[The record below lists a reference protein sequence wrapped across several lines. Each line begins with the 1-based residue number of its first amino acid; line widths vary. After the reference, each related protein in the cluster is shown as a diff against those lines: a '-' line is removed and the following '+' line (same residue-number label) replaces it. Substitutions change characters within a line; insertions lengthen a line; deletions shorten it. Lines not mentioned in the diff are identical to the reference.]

1 MTDRKAVN
9 IFSASVFAALL
20 AILFVPFSESGRIVA
35 ASLLLPAAIL
45 ANVFIKKRN
54 IPSINKRQIL
64 LIMTVFALVYVML
77 YYLSGIKFGFYIN
90 PYRLSVSNLFKFLIP
105 ITAIIVSEELMRFII
120 VSQKSKLAI
129 VLCYFSCVFAE
140 TIIVSTFASVGSF
153 SRFMELMAGAL
164 FPAVIS
170 NLLYNYLAKRY
181 GIYPNLA
188 YRAVT
193 TLHTYI
199 FSVSSGI
206 SPSLLTFIKLI
217 VPIVIF
223 VFIDALYEKKKR
235 RAIGGNSRVLRVAG
249 ISIGSLV
256 LIFMIGIIM
265 LISNQF
271 RYGSLV
277 IATESMT
284 DEINKGDVVIYES
297 LDNQVIEK
305 GQIIAFERN
314 DSVVVHRVIDIEII
328 NGTVRYYTKGDAN
341 ENADSGY
348 ITDTQIVGVVKYK
361 LPSLGYPSLWM
372 RSLFKK

>member
-35 ASLLLPAAIL
+35 ATLLLPAAIL

-129 VLCYFSCVFAE
+129 ILCYFSCVFAE
-140 TIIVSTFASVGSF
+140 TIIVSTFAGVSSF
-153 SRFMELMAGAL
+153 SRFMELVAGAF

-193 TLHTYI
+193 TLHMYV

-256 LIFMIGIIM
+256 LVFMIGIIM

>member
-1 MTDRKAVN
+1 MTDKRAVN

-35 ASLLLPAAIL
+35 ATLLLPAAIL

-54 IPSINKRQIL
+54 TLSINKRQIL
-64 LIMTVFALVYVML
+64 LIMAVFALVYVML
-77 YYLSGIKFGFYIN
+77 YYLSGIKFGFYTN
-90 PYRLSVSNLFKFLIP
+90 PYRLSASNLFKFLIP
-105 ITAIIVSEELMRFII
+105 ITAIIFSEELIRFVI

-129 VLCYFSCVFAE
+129 ILCYFSCVFAE
-140 TIIVSTFASVGSF
+140 TIIVSTFAGVSSF
-153 SRFMELMAGAL
+153 SRFMELMAGAF

-181 GIYPNLA
+181 GMYPNLA

-206 SPSLLTFIKLI
+206 SPSLLTFFKLV

-223 VFIDALYEKKKR
+223 AFIDALYEKKNK
-235 RAIGGNSRVLRVAG
+235 RAISNGPRALRVAG
-249 ISIGSLV
+249 SVISSVILA
-256 LIFMIGIIM
+256 LMIGVIM

-284 DEINKGDVVIYES
+284 GEINKGDVVIYES
-297 LDNQVIEK
+297 FNTQIIEE
-305 GQIIAFERN
+305 GQIIVFEKN

-341 ENADSGY
+341 ESADLGY
-348 ITDTQIVGVVKYK
+348 ITDTQIVGVVNYK
-361 LPSLGYPSLWM
+361 LSSLGYPSLWM